1 MSCCTFLG
9 KYVLNICV
17 KFLLGKGNRKDAPKN
32 EDVVKDKEKKPSLES
47 SFGKKLQGNSNQSH
61 HNSKGQT
68 NAPEAGSSHSKMT
81 DSLDHPGSPECTSAP
96 AYPRSQSVETSDKRS
111 GSNQRKV
118 VHPQG
123 PSTAG
128 QVLPKSDE
136 HNEKGHEYTSSS
148 LNSEHCPGVPAAKVE
163 PVRPISNKMDSL
175 KTDGSLS
182 PRIQEQPVVTV
193 SKGAASTAA
202 TSTCT
207 PTAHFPKLVNSSS
220 SQASTAAPPAFVS
233 ALTGEP
239 ENPVNGENASGDVQP
254 ANGPPLPSNQGS
266 HPDANSA
273 AVAAADGESNNC
285 VNTDSTAAQLAAASS
300 PSNADGDSQ
309 NSIDHEDAA
318 SERSENRNS
327 EQQQSLTAFPT
338 QVEPEP
344 TADQEPTVMA
354 GEEAPQQEEA
364 INYENFLGE

>member
-1 MSCCTFLG
+1 M
-9 KYVLNICV
+9 
-17 KFLLGKGNRKDAPKN
+17 A
-32 EDVVKDKEKKPSLES
+32 
-47 SFGKKLQGNSNQSH
+47 H
-61 HNSKGQT
+61 
-68 NAPEAGSSHSKMT
+68 
-81 DSLDHPGSPECTSAP
+81 SLDHPGSPECTP
-96 AYPRSQSVETSDKRS
+96 ASPCPRSQSLETTDKR
-111 GSNQRKV
+111 GRSNPKET
-118 VHPQG
+118 VHPRG

-136 HNEKGHEYTSSS
+136 HIEKGHEYTSRS
-148 LNSEHCPGVPAAKVE
+148 LNSEHCPGVLAAKVE

-193 SKGAASTAA
+193 SKDAASTAA

-207 PTAHFPKLVNSSS
+207 PTAHFPKVVNSSS

-233 ALTGEP
+233 AFTGEP

-254 ANGPPLPSNQGS
+254 ADGPPLPSNQGS

-273 AVAAADGESNNC
+273 VAAADGESNNFA
-285 VNTDSTAAQLAAASS
+285 NTDTTAAQLAAASS

-309 NSIDHEDAA
+309 NSIDREDAA

-327 EQQQSLTAFPT
+327 EQQQSFTAFPT

-354 GEEAPQQEEA
+354 GEETPQQEEA

>member
-1 MSCCTFLG
+1 M
-9 KYVLNICV
+9 
-17 KFLLGKGNRKDAPKN
+17 
-32 EDVVKDKEKKPSLES
+32 KDKEKKPSLES
-47 SFGKKLQGNSNQSH
+47 SSVKKLQGNLNQSH
-61 HNSKGQT
+61 HNSKGQVT
-68 NAPEAGSSHSKMT
+68 KAPEAGSSYSKMA
-81 DSLDHPGSPECTSAP
+81 DSLEHPGSPECTSAP
-96 AYPRSQSVETSDKRS
+96 PCSESQSMESGDKRS
-111 GSNQRKV
+111 GSNQRKIV
-118 VHPQG
+118 QPQG

-136 HNEKGHEYTSSS
+136 HNEKGHEHTSSS
-148 LNSEHCPGVPAAKVE
+148 LNSEHCPGVPAAKVD
-163 PVRPISNKMDSL
+163 PVRPISSKMDAS
-175 KTDGSLS
+175 KTDGSSS

-193 SKGAASTAA
+193 SKDAASTAT

-220 SQASTAAPPAFVS
+220 SQASTAAPPAVLS

-254 ANGPPLPSNQGS
+254 ADGPPLTTNQGS
-266 HPDANSA
+266 APGANSA
-273 AVAAADGESNNC
+273 AAADGETNNG
-285 VNTDSTAAQLAAASS
+285 VNSDTTAAQLAASS
-300 PSNADGDSQ
+300 PSTAADGDSQ
-309 NSIDHEDAA
+309 NSIDREDAA

-344 TADQEPTVMA
+344 TADQEPTVTA
-354 GEEAPQQEEA
+354 GEETPQQEET

>member
-1 MSCCTFLG
+1 MVT
-9 KYVLNICV
+9 
-17 KFLLGKGNRKDAPKN
+17 
-32 EDVVKDKEKKPSLES
+32 DKEKKPSLES
-47 SFGKKLQGNSNQSH
+47 SSGKKLQGNSNQSH
-61 HNSKGQT
+61 HNSKGQVT
-68 NAPEAGSSHSKMT
+68 KAPETASSYSKMA

-96 AYPRSQSVETSDKRS
+96 PCPRSQSTETSDKIS
-111 GSNQRKV
+111 GSNQRKIV
-118 VHPQG
+118 QSQG

-136 HNEKGHEYTSSS
+136 HNEKDHEHTSSS
-148 LNSEHCPGVPAAKVE
+148 LNSEHCPGVPAAKVD
-163 PVRPISNKMDSL
+163 PVRPISNKMDAS
-175 KTDGSLS
+175 KTDGSSS

-193 SKGAASTAA
+193 SRDAASIAA

-207 PTAHFPKLVNSSS
+207 PTAQFPKLVNSSS
-220 SQASTAAPPAFVS
+220 SQASTAAPPAVVS

-254 ANGPPLPSNQGS
+254 ADGPPLTTNQGS
-266 HPDANSA
+266 PPDANSA
-273 AVAAADGESNNC
+273 AAADGETNNG
-285 VNTDSTAAQLAAASS
+285 VNSDTTAAQLAASS
-300 PSNADGDSQ
+300 PSTATDGDSQ
-309 NSIDHEDAA
+309 NSIDREDAA

-344 TADQEPTVMA
+344 TADQEPTVTA
-354 GEEAPQQEEA
+354 GEETPQQEET

>member
-1 MSCCTFLG
+1 M
-9 KYVLNICV
+9 
-17 KFLLGKGNRKDAPKN
+17 
-32 EDVVKDKEKKPSLES
+32 VKDKEKKPSLES

-68 NAPEAGSSHSKMT
+68 NAPEAGSSHSKMA
-81 DSLDHPGSPECTSAP
+81 DSFDHPGSPECTSAP

-111 GSNQRKV
+111 GSNQRKSMES
-118 VHPQG
+118 QG

-136 HNEKGHEYTSSS
+136 HNEKGHEHTSSS
-148 LNSEHCPGVPAAKVE
+148 LNSEHCPGVLAAKVD
-163 PVRPISNKMDSL
+163 PVRPISNKMDAS
-175 KTDGSLS
+175 KTDGSSS

-193 SKGAASTAA
+193 SKDAAATAT

-220 SQASTAAPPAFVS
+220 SQASTAAPPAVMS
-233 ALTGEP
+233 APANEP
-239 ENPVNGENASGDVQP
+239 ENAVNGENASGDVQP
-254 ANGPPLPSNQGS
+254 ADRPPLTTNQGS
-266 HPDANSA
+266 PPDANSA
-273 AVAAADGESNNC
+273 AAADGETNNG
-285 VNTDSTAAQLAAASS
+285 VNSDTTAAQLAASS
-300 PSNADGDSQ
+300 PSTAADGDSQ
-309 NSIDHEDAA
+309 NSIDREDAA

-344 TADQEPTVMA
+344 TADQEPTVTA
-354 GEEAPQQEEA
+354 GEETPQQEET

>member
-1 MSCCTFLG
+1 M
-9 KYVLNICV
+9 
-17 KFLLGKGNRKDAPKN
+17 
-32 EDVVKDKEKKPSLES
+32 VKDKEKKPSLES
-47 SFGKKLQGNSNQSH
+47 SSGKKLQGNSNQSH
-61 HNSKGQT
+61 HNSKGQVT
-68 NAPEAGSSHSKMT
+68 KAPETASSYSKMA

-96 AYPRSQSVETSDKRS
+96 PCPRSQSTETSDKIS
-111 GSNQRKV
+111 GSNQRKIV
-118 VHPQG
+118 QSQG

-136 HNEKGHEYTSSS
+136 HNEKGHEHTGTSSS
-148 LNSEHCPGVPAAKVE
+148 LNSEHCPGVLAAKVD
-163 PVRPISNKMDSL
+163 PVRPISNKMDAS
-175 KTDGSLS
+175 KTDGSSS

-193 SKGAASTAA
+193 SKDAAATAT

-220 SQASTAAPPAFVS
+220 SQASTAASPAVVS
-233 ALTGEP
+233 ALIGEP

-254 ANGPPLPSNQGS
+254 ADRPPLTTNQGS
-266 HPDANSA
+266 PPGATSA
-273 AVAAADGESNNC
+273 AVADRETNNGI
-285 VNTDSTAAQLAAASS
+285 NSDSTAAQLAASS
-300 PSNADGDSQ
+300 PSTAADGDSQ

-318 SERSENRNS
+318 PERNENRNS

-344 TADQEPTVMA
+344 TADQEPTVTA
-354 GEEAPQQEEA
+354 GEETPQQEET

>member
-1 MSCCTFLG
+1 M
-9 KYVLNICV
+9 
-17 KFLLGKGNRKDAPKN
+17 
-32 EDVVKDKEKKPSLES
+32 VKDKEKKPSLES

-68 NAPEAGSSHSKMT
+68 NAPEAGSSHSKMA
-81 DSLDHPGSPECTSAP
+81 DSFDHPGSPECTSAP

-111 GSNQRKV
+111 GSNQRKIMES
-118 VHPQG
+118 QG

-136 HNEKGHEYTSSS
+136 HNEKGHEHTSSS
-148 LNSEHCPGVPAAKVE
+148 LNSEHCPGVPAAKVD
-163 PVRPISNKMDSL
+163 PVRPISNKMDAS
-175 KTDGSLS
+175 KTDGSSS

-193 SKGAASTAA
+193 SKDAAATAT

-220 SQASTAAPPAFVS
+220 SQASTAAPPAVMS
-233 ALTGEP
+233 APANEP
-239 ENPVNGENASGDVQP
+239 ENAVNGENASGDVQP
-254 ANGPPLPSNQGS
+254 ADGPPLTTNQGS
-266 HPDANSA
+266 PPDANSA
-273 AVAAADGESNNC
+273 AAADGETNNG
-285 VNTDSTAAQLAAASS
+285 VNSDTTAAQLAASS
-300 PSNADGDSQ
+300 PSTATDGDSQ
-309 NSIDHEDAA
+309 NSIDREDAA

-344 TADQEPTVMA
+344 TADQEPTVTA
-354 GEEAPQQEEA
+354 GEETPQQEET
-364 INYENFLGE
+364 INFENFLGE